1 MKNKLDSVLRAAN
14 RAARHE
20 AISVEYIDKPTRTQ
34 KPNVFLHR
42 DALWRSNACVCRFPA
57 DWTTYDRSAGPI
69 RNQQMLDEGQPEA
82 GFAFYTDK
90 SQSRGARDMASRL
103 FLAGRIVC
111 EYDER
116 LRGWLT

>member
-1 MKNKLDSVLRAAN
+1 VIRALVKTLGPPCVVIEGEARGADRIAAQEATAAGLTVL
-14 RAARHE
+14 
-20 AISVEYIDKPTRTQ
+20 
-34 KPNVFLHR
+34 
-42 DALWRSNACVCRFPA
+42 RFPA
-57 DWTTYDRSAGPI
+57 YWTTYGRSAGPI